1 MWDQWMPTHSEGR
14 SFWRKVWA
22 IGTENGMSNTPTY
35 TTSGVSRPGVD
46 KAALYGLGQWLVLL
60 WDLPLNRHKTV
71 QFPWNSNLTLLHY
84 TGELQ
89 CTTLTHALVGSFVMS
104 SELPCLGNR
113 PGKRPRAKPKP
124 AIAEPGCKCISAWDF
139 EVGFELESILEP
151 GLGLCMTKDKFRIK
165 WDD

>member
-1 MWDQWMPTHSEGR
+1 M
-14 SFWRKVWA
+14 
-22 IGTENGMSNTPTY
+22 
-35 TTSGVSRPGVD
+35 D

-104 SELPCLGNR
+104 SELPCLG
-113 PGKRPRAKPKP
+113 KRPRAKPKP
-124 AIAEPGCKCISAWDF
+124 AISEPGCKCISAWDF
-139 EVGFELESILEP
+139 EVGFELELILEP

-165 WDD
+165 